1 MSVPLSV
8 VKYHYISAPTDVSS
22 KIVDVVWTRL
32 DDFDAWSFI
41 VQCGL
46 WSEHKVDAR
55 QLVTVDVPSKS
66 WPEINHE

>member
-22 KIVDVVWTRL
+22 KIVDVVWTCL
-32 DDFDAWSFI
+32 DDCDAWSCI

-46 WSEHKVDAR
+46 TEHEIDTG